1 MTEKK
6 IVVVDDDETIRK
18 TFYLIFKKNYRVF
31 LAKDSDEAL
40 TNFKNKKFD
49 LIIADFRLPHGNG
62 LEMIGRF
69 RELGYTGEAILIS
82 AHPDLVT
89 LDDLNRYSVGHFF
102 VKPLD
107 FLALTRSIE
116 YLLQSREVTTKTM

>member
-1 MTEKK
+1 MTDKK
-6 IVVVDDDETIRK
+6 IVVVDDDKSIRK
-18 TFYLIFKKNYRVF
+18 TFYLILKKNYQVF

-40 TNFKNKKFD
+40 TNFRNIKFD
-49 LIIADFRLPHGNG
+49 LIIADFRLPHLNG

-69 RELGYTGEAILIS
+69 RELGYKGEAILIS

-89 LDDLNRYSVGHFF
+89 LEDLNRYSVGHFF

-107 FLALTRSIE
+107 FQALIRSIE
-116 YLLQSREVTTKTM
+116 YLLQPRDVTTKTM